1 MHSFNSYVDYTERKI
16 KTKEK
21 VINKIIVVGVV
32 GGVEILEISTLALF
46 DKAFFEIFDLK
57 PLGTNIRKS
66 VEIFT
71 ADGLHVEECGQKY
84 VMMWNLMLKL
94 KYRLCSSC

>member
-1 MHSFNSYVDYTERKI
+1 M
-16 KTKEK
+16 
-21 VINKIIVVGVV
+21 
-32 GGVEILEISTLALF
+32 EILEISTLALF
-46 DKAFFEIFDLK
+46 YKVFFEIFDLK
-57 PLGTNIRKS
+57 LLGTNIRKS

-71 ADGLHVEECGQKY
+71 AAGPHVEECGQKH